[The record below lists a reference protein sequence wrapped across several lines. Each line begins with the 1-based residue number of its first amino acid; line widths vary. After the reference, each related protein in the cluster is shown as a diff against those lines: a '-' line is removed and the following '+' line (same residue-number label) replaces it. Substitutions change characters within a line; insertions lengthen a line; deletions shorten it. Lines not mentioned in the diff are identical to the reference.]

1 MAHPLDPFEASKAR
15 IRNKLQAGVRDLE
28 YIVKITRD
36 AARATAAAPGT
47 NADLKIALTRIEHL
61 ESDLREARTE
71 RDESRQNERPL
82 QTTLENDGLNDTG
95 EIERLKRRIAVL
107 EEQNEEYLLSTC
119 RMSIAN
125 GELKSQLA
133 AEQER
138 GSGAS
143 QPPPSDIGST
153 GDQTQ
158 IELLKG
164 TIRNLQLDLEEEQAN
179 TARLKGDLHKA
190 ERERRGSSEYR
201 PGGGGGLVTTSSEVR
216 LEKEKADLERQLRE
230 SVEQTFKLT
239 KIMVRNTEPNIILT
253 EDAIRD
259 YEHLVNQIQYIVYK
273 YYQVD
278 LGIRP
283 AIPMHL
289 LPKQEKLLQLW
300 SKGYTKPQLS
310 NRMRSAL
317 FELLWEHILIVPWY
331 NLQNVPGGETVEKVL
346 GEFERNLEGYNKL
359 DQLETRAD
367 WRTSTMKTAS
377 WIRDEYAHQTSPAI
391 ISAAKM
397 MESFMAP
404 LLSNTAPRGK
414 VSAAFLNLCESAHAL
429 MLALRQE
436 RIMYQIELPAPG
448 TQYNKKEHTAWD
460 CDVHGAKKV
469 ESDFIRMPIL
479 FPLSGI
485 LVVQN
490 MIGERHVL
498 SPAKVVV

>member
-179 TARLKGDLHKA
+179 TARLKGKA
-190 ERERRGSSEYR
+190 
-201 PGGGGGLVTTSSEVR
+201 
-216 LEKEKADLERQLRE
+216 
-230 SVEQTFKLT
+230 
-239 KIMVRNTEPNIILT
+239 IIILSWRCW
-253 EDAIRD
+253 I
-259 YEHLVNQIQYIVYK
+259 
-273 YYQVD
+273 
-278 LGIRP
+278 
-283 AIPMHL
+283 
-289 LPKQEKLLQLW
+289 W
-300 SKGYTKPQLS
+300 SAP
-310 NRMRSAL
+310 
-317 FELLWEHILIVPWY
+317 FE
-331 NLQNVPGGETVEKVL
+331 
-346 GEFERNLEGYNKL
+346 
-359 DQLETRAD
+359 
-367 WRTSTMKTAS
+367 
-377 WIRDEYAHQTSPAI
+377 
-391 ISAAKM
+391 
-397 MESFMAP
+397 
-404 LLSNTAPRGK
+404 
-414 VSAAFLNLCESAHAL
+414 
-429 MLALRQE
+429 
-436 RIMYQIELPAPG
+436 
-448 TQYNKKEHTAWD
+448 
-460 CDVHGAKKV
+460 
-469 ESDFIRMPIL
+469 
-479 FPLSGI
+479 
-485 LVVQN
+485 
-490 MIGERHVL
+490 
-498 SPAKVVV
+498 

>member
-47 NADLKIALTRIEHL
+47 NADLKIALTRIERL

-125 GELKSQLA
+125 WKLKSQLA

-164 TIRNLQLDLEEEQAN
+164 TIRNLQLDLEEEQAH

-190 ERERRGSSEYR
+190 ERERRQSTEYS
-201 PGGGGGLVTTSSEVR
+201 PGGGDGLVTTSSE
-216 LEKEKADLERQLRE
+216 
-230 SVEQTFKLT
+230 
-239 KIMVRNTEPNIILT
+239 RNDCKKYGTNIILT
-253 EDAIRD
+253 EGAIRD

-273 YYQVD
+273 FYQVD

-346 GEFERNLEGYNKL
+346 GEFERNLEGYNKF
-359 DQLETRAD
+359 DQSETRAD

-490 MIGERHVL
+490 KIGERVVL